1 MTKFLFLR
9 HGESTT
15 NKGRRFCGQFD
26 SPLSE
31 NGLLQAQDACEYI
44 VNNYK
49 IDKIYASDLTRVKQT
64 IAPTAE
70 KLGIKPTFDS
80 NLREIDVGDWQGK
93 LIDEIREGYPETFK
107 RYASGDTS
115 VVLGNKE
122 SFEMVHDRAKAF
134 IDRIV
139 KENDGKTVLVA
150 AHGGV
155 IRMLVEK
162 WLNITD
168 VEMRLKYDIT
178 NASLTEVDYDGV
190 TANINY
196 ISKNEYIKIRTKELT
211 FKDF

>member
-15 NKGRRFCGQFD
+15 NKGRRFCGQYD

-31 NGLLQAQDACEYI
+31 AGLMQAQDVCEYI

-49 IDKIYASDLTRVKQT
+49 IDKIYSSDLTRVKQT
-64 IAPTAE
+64 IAPTVK
-70 KLGIKPTFDS
+70 KLGIEPIYDS
-80 NLREIDVGDWQGK
+80 NLREIDVGVWQGK
-93 LIDEIREGYPETFK
+93 LLDEIKKADPETFS

-115 VVLGNKE
+115 VVLGKKE
-122 SFEMVHDRAKAF
+122 SFDMVYDRAKAV
-134 IDRIV
+134 IDKIA
-139 KENDGKTVLVA
+139 KEDDGKTVLVS

-162 WLNITD
+162 WLKIPD
-168 VEMRLKYDIT
+168 VEMRNKYDIT

-190 TANINY
+190 VAKINY
-196 ISKNEYIKIRTKELT
+196 ISKNEYIKVKTKELT
-211 FKDF
+211 LKDF